1 MRTPLQGTCPLV
13 SARIGGAMRPVA
25 ASRAPQAAARGLAR
39 LAASF
44 MVLALLSAAAFAQAG
59 KTASDKRARKV
70 IDEAV
75 AALGGDKFLTIED
88 RVESGRAYSF
98 YRDELSGLSIA
109 KIYTRYLTVT
119 PSKSGEDLGL
129 RERQAFGKDQ
139 DTATVF
145 REDEAVNINWR
156 GAKPVPKE
164 QFARYKDS
172 TLRNIF
178 YILRQRLNEPG
189 LNFESRGL
197 EVMDYQPTEVVDII
211 DSENRVTTVYFH
223 QSTKLPVAQKYS
235 SRDPQTKER
244 NDEVTRFGRY
254 RDNGGI
260 QWPQQITRERN
271 GEKIFQI
278 FSESVTFNQDLTDDL
293 FSTLAVTRKK

>member
-1 MRTPLQGTCPLV
+1 MR
-13 SARIGGAMRPVA
+13 ARWTTTLI
-25 ASRAPQAAARGLAR
+25 GLA
-39 LAASF
+39 
-44 MVLALLSAAAFAQAG
+44 VGCALVYAQG
-59 KTASDKRARKV
+59 KTAADARAKKV

-75 AALGGDKFLTIED
+75 EALGGEKFLTMED

-98 YRDELSGLSIA
+98 YHERLSGLSIA
-109 KIYTRYLTVT
+109 KIYTRYLSVA
-119 PSKSGEDLGL
+119 PSKSGQELAL

-145 REDEAVNINWR
+145 REDEAANINWR
-156 GAKPVPKE
+156 GTKPVPKE

-172 TLRNIF
+172 MLRNIF

-189 LNFESRGL
+189 LIFESRGAD
-197 EVMDYQPTEVVDII
+197 VMDYQPVEVIDII
-211 DSENRVTTVYFH
+211 DSENRLVTVYFH

-235 SRDPQTKER
+235 WRDPVTKDR
-244 NDEVTRFGRY
+244 NDEVARYGRY

-271 GEKIFQI
+271 GERIYQI
-278 FSESVTFNQDLTDDL
+278 FSDSVTFNQDLTDEL
-293 FSTLAVTRKK
+293 FSIAILPPKK